1 MKKLGVI
8 FLSTI
13 LVSQMSFSQV
23 TTNNNVSPDA
33 LTRICSGEIRAEN
46 LDLAVSQCNSFQLNR
61 NYAEL
66 AALEGEYKTLKQ
78 KLDAE
83 IRVGQKE
90 KFKLYAY
97 GTGAVVLGVITGVS
111 GLATIAIASDG
122 LKSALRKTEFRI
134 AAPTAVVGLT
144 LTVLSTIAAREASIA
159 AEISAA
165 QVENFK
171 MLLGSLEQEAQTRK
185 VKVAGLIKIQDQLAK
200 K

>member
-8 FLSTI
+8 FLSTVF
-13 LVSQMSFSQV
+13 VSQMSFSQV
-23 TTNNNVSPDA
+23 TTNNNISPDA

-122 LKSALRKTEFRI
+122 LKSALRQTEFRI
-134 AAPTAVVGLT
+134 AAPTAIVGLT

>member
-23 TTNNNVSPDA
+23 TTNNNLSPDA

-90 KFKLYAY
+90 KFKLYTY

-111 GLATIAIASDG
+111 GLGTIAIASDG
-122 LKSALRKTEFRI
+122 LKSALRQTEFRI

-144 LTVLSTIAAREASIA
+144 LTVLSTIAAREARIA

>member
-1 MKKLGVI
+1 MEKLGVI
-8 FLSTI
+8 FLSTV

-33 LTRICSGEIRAEN
+33 LTRICSGQIQADN
-46 LDLAVSQCNSFQLNR
+46 LNLAVTQCNSFQLNR
-61 NYAEL
+61 TYAEL
-66 AALEGEYKTLKQ
+66 SALEAEYKTLKQ

-111 GLATIAIASDG
+111 GLATVAIGSDG
-122 LKSALRKTEFRI
+122 LKSALRETNFKI
-134 AAPTAVVGLT
+134 AAPTAIVGLT
-144 LTVLSTIAAREASIA
+144 LTVLSTLAAREASIA

-165 QVENFK
+165 QAENFK
-171 MLLGSLEQEAQTRK
+171 KLLGSLEQETQTRK
-185 VKVAGLIKIQDQLAK
+185 VKVAGLIKIKDQLEK
-200 K
+200 N